1 MRISGATGIRDLEAK
16 AREHIAAAERD
27 LERRALSAVR
37 RGGIKAK
44 DEFRQ
49 QGQEVGL
56 GRLMYA
62 ITDKPDKVVHRRAN
76 GFSAS
81 SAIYVRSGSRRT
93 RGAIESYTVGAEI
106 VPVRSRWLWF
116 PTPEIQRLAG
126 AGSKRERVTPG
137 NWQKFGLDRK
147 IGPLVPVKSVNGN
160 PLLVVKNVGVSALG
174 VPGKAQSLTKR
185 GQARRGQIA
194 KTFLVA
200 FIAIPRTARTS
211 RIDVAATIASITAEL
226 QAMFNEGSA

>member
-1 MRISGATGIRDLEAK
+1 MGFRASATVFDL
-16 AREHIAAAERD
+16 ARKVQDHIASAERD
-27 LERRALSAVR
+27 LERRALTAVR
-37 RGGIKAK
+37 KAGIKAK
-44 DEFRQ
+44 EEFRQ

-62 ITDKPDKVVHRRAN
+62 ITDKPDRAVHRRSN

-81 SAIYVRSGSRRT
+81 SAIYVRSGSPRT
-93 RGAIESYTVGAEI
+93 RGAIESYTVGSEI

-126 AGSKRERVTPG
+126 TGSKRERVTPG

-147 IGPLVPVKSVNGN
+147 IGPLVPVKSINGN
-160 PLLVVKNVGVSALG
+160 PLLVIKNVGVSALG
-174 VPGKAQSLTKR
+174 VPGKAKSLTKTGR
-185 GQARRGQIA
+185 ARKGQVAR
-194 KTFLVA
+194 TFLVA
-200 FIAIPRTARTS
+200 FIAIPRTARTA
-211 RIDVAATIASITAEL
+211 RIDVAATMESISAEL